1 MHKPKDVAKW
11 FVANTDVASGSQIT
25 PLKIQ
30 KLLYYA
36 QAWYL
41 AIYNKP
47 LMDTEFEAW
56 AHGPVVPEVYH
67 GLSDFKYNPVSI
79 SAEYFSDAEEVS
91 CEQEVDLLQQ
101 IMDIYGIY
109 DGKYLEKL
117 THQEDPWIQT
127 RGDLPPE
134 ARCNEVISR
143 EVMKDF
149 YRNMQGE

>member
-1 MHKPKDVAKW
+1 M
-11 FVANTDVASGSQIT
+11 
-25 PLKIQ
+25 
-30 KLLYYA
+30 
-36 QAWYL
+36 
-41 AIYNKP
+41 
-47 LMDTEFEAW
+47 
-56 AHGPVVPEVYH
+56 
-67 GLSDFKYNPVSI
+67 SI